1 MPSKSKVF
9 YIIIKGIMDGGE
21 KGQRKIT
28 NISKDDD
35 EFKPKKVGE
44 KEKRIFDTRRTAKD
58 N

>member
-1 MPSKSKVF
+1 
-9 YIIIKGIMDGGE
+9 MDGGE